1 MNWRLDERVAAEG
14 GELAMGVMVRGVL
27 ECPTCGA
34 EELEAVAES
43 DGTNFLCRSC
53 WDCWHIELGR
63 VHRVNPETCLGCP
76 HRDECLSRR
85 AARN

>member
-1 MNWRLDERVAAEG
+1 
-14 GELAMGVMVRGVL
+14 MGVMVRGVL

-34 EELEAVAES
+34 EEFEAVAES
-43 DGTNFLCRSC
+43 DGTSFLCRSC

-76 HRDECLSRR
+76 QRDECLSRR